1 MLPIL
6 PEISPRPAPVV
17 PDAVRPNS
25 SKGDEFTAFFE
36 ILGGVEEVSLPADLS
51 SPPDAVE
58 QAPFE
63 IATPGSA
70 PFHFPQPSQM
80 PVSGKILPPIGSALP
95 VNDHAV
101 PVLSGSAAT
110 MQSSGIAL
118 SASLPRGEG
127 ELAEHAAHS
136 DAQIKLAKEETPE
149 EISGEDMA
157 LPALHL
163 EQGRPIPNAPTPAQ
177 PAQLVPAVA
186 ASPPIMLRTRVAS
199 PFPTVPDLARAEPPP
214 PVQSVDDRSPQTL
227 AAHVLAG
234 TLLPLA
240 EADEATDALSKA
252 VAAPAAMPSSH
263 VSGVPVAAAA
273 DSLAPIPV
281 NPSAPAPTSAP
292 ATPVA
297 EPRSIA
303 ALETAI
309 ENLAEARE
317 AGRSARS
324 QVTLSHQEFGAITM
338 RLEASGSDLRATLAS
353 RDPGFV
359 PAIQAA
365 LAERAVTASSE
376 AASTQSQRGS
386 DQQPG
391 QQGQAHQGG
400 TANGGMSDPRYGS
413 SPGSGNASNLP
424 YRDQTGAN
432 EDEQGSPGQS
442 LAAGDPPEEW
452 QHQGIFA

>member
-17 PDAVRPNS
+17 PDAVRPNA
-25 SKGDEFTAFFE
+25 SKGEEFTAFFE
-36 ILGGVEEVSLPADLS
+36 ILGGVEEAPLSADPS
-51 SPPDAVE
+51 SPTTALE

-63 IATPGSA
+63 IAMPGSV

-80 PVSGKILPPIGSALP
+80 PVSGKILPQVGSALP
-95 VNDHAV
+95 VNDHAT

-118 SASLPRGEG
+118 SAPLPRGEG
-127 ELAEHAAHS
+127 GLAEHAGHS
-136 DAQIKLAKEETPE
+136 DPQIKLAKEEAPE
-149 EISGEDMA
+149 EISREDMA
-157 LPALHL
+157 LPTFKL
-163 EQGRPIPNAPTPAQ
+163 EQGRPVPNAPTPAQ

-186 ASPPIMLRTRVAS
+186 ASPPSLFRTRLTGPMPIVAE
-199 PFPTVPDLARAEPPP
+199 LARAEPLT
-214 PVQSVDDRSPQTL
+214 PVQSGDDRSPQTL
-227 AAHVLAG
+227 AVPVLAV
-234 TLLPLA
+234 TLLPFV
-240 EADEATDALSKA
+240 EADEARDALSNA
-252 VAAPAAMPSSH
+252 VAGPAAMPAGH

-292 ATPVA
+292 ATPFA

-309 ENLAEARE
+309 EHLAEARE

-338 RLEASGSDLRATLAS
+338 RLEANGSDLRATLAS

-359 PAIQAA
+359 PAIQTA
-365 LAERAVTASSE
+365 LAERGVTASGD

-386 DQQPG
+386 DQQSG
-391 QQGQAHQGG
+391 QQGQSHQGG

-413 SPGSGNASNLP
+413 SPGSGNTTNLP

-432 EDEQGSPGQS
+432 EEEPNNAGSSRSDDDPQRDGQRGG
-442 LAAGDPPEEW
+442 L
-452 QHQGIFA
+452 FA